1 MRTRQSLFILITPC
15 ATGRAMKRKFRESE
29 QSRYSHFVIRKPAV
43 GLLVCVEEKFAPQ
56 FEAMT
61 ASKGHI
67 VKPIGRMT
75 NKKEWTVLVN

>member
-1 MRTRQSLFILITPC
+1 MRNWQGYEKKVSGIGAESLLTLCDPQ
-15 ATGRAMKRKFRESE
+15 TSG
-29 QSRYSHFVIRKPAV
+29 
-43 GLLVCVEEKFAPQ
+43 GLLVCVEEKFAVQ

-67 VKPIGRMT
+67 LKPIGRMT